1 MHRSNRRIGKT
12 TLMVNELKSLLID
25 HNVAPE
31 SCLAI
36 TFTDKAANEMVTRLR
51 SVLLDSGLSMPFKTV
66 NRMNIETI
74 HSFCN
79 RI

>member
-1 MHRSNRRIGKT
+1 MTKFRRNKCIEATAGSGKT

-51 SVLLDSGLSMPFKTV
+51 SVLLDSGLQFK
-66 NRMNIETI
+66 I
-74 HSFCN
+74 
-79 RI
+79 